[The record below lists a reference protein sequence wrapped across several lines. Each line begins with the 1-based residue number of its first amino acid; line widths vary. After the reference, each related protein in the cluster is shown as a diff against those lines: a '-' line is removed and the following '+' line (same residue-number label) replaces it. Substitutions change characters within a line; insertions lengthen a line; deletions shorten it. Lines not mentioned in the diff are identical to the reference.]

1 MLFSEVRV
9 RKWASLSDAPGE
21 KEIGRSSRPKMLG
34 PQSDNSGADLM
45 GRHAEESIQADPKTV
60 YFSKDLCA
68 KALTWSPG
76 ELEQGGFFGSCP

>member
-1 MLFSEVRV
+1 MMPLVK
-9 RKWASLSDAPGE
+9 RK
-21 KEIGRSSRPKMLG
+21 IGRSSHPKILG
-34 PQSDNSGADLM
+34 LQSDNSGADLM

-60 YFSKDLCA
+60 YFSKDLGA